1 METLYR
7 LEVNFI
13 IFGFQGVLHLSSIAT
28 VLTFNCW
35 FTSRHFCIVL
45 QWTKK
50 WNFLGQKWWVF
61 KNGKSRH
68 FCFRP
73 AMNLSDVIRVAT
85 KNGSIVFFCFNVN
98 WKQTDIYNLHVD
110 PKSDLETLELNT
122 LNPDRL
128 IWISTVETYDF
139 LNSLIWYTLI
149 GRI

>member
-28 VLTFNCW
+28 VFTFNCW

-45 QWTKK
+45 QWTKN
-50 WNFLGQKWWVF
+50 WDFLGQKWWVF

-68 FCFRP
+68 FCIRP

-85 KNGSIVFFCFNVN
+85 KNGSIVFRFNVN
-98 WKQTDIYNLHVD
+98 RKQTDIYNLNEDCVCMY
-110 PKSDLETLELNT
+110 PKSEVETLELNT
-122 LNPDRL
+122 LNPDHL
-128 IWISTVETYDF
+128 IWISTHGNF
-139 LNSLIWYTLI
+139 WFS
-149 GRI
+149 